1 MEREIVL
8 SSYLNNSSANNTP
21 ANFVT
26 NFDRPVILDSNYE
39 YMIGLYRIINMSFTC
54 LNINPGYN
62 NQKIKYSSDGDSSW
76 KDLTLP
82 SGVYNY
88 INLDLFLKNE
98 TVIKSEG
105 KKDEYPI
112 TLEFQHS
119 TFRVLT
125 KLKTGYQLDLTQSNF
140 HELVGFLKDAENY
153 GSRMPDLSQDTEML
167 NIHCEIGRAH
177 V

>member
-26 NFDRPVILDSNYE
+26 NFDRSVILDSNHK
-39 YMIGLYRIINMSFTC
+39 YMIGLNRIINMSFTWF
-54 LNINPGYN
+54 NVNPGYN

-88 INLDLFLKNE
+88 VNLNAFFKDKTSL
-98 TVIKSEG
+98 
-105 KKDEYPI
+105 KKDYDDDKDDDDDLDKHPI
-112 TLEFQHS
+112 IFKFQYS
-119 TFRVLT
+119 TFRVLI

-140 HELVGFLKDAENY
+140 HELVGFDKVILKDAENY
-153 GSRMPDLSQDTEML
+153 GSRMPNLSHTL
-167 NIHCEIGRAH
+167 
-177 V
+177 